1 MSSSFLEDVEF
12 IKLIIKSRE
21 ACAKENYIKAL
32 EITEDLIF
40 VHKEDKDSWFLHILE
55 GQMFLKLEGNTENPD
70 VGFAY
75 LLASVECFSQD
86 VMLSRPCAMG
96 FYNLAKQLGSVSYYK
111 KCVEKSKQALAVT
124 YPENT
129 SPVARSMLQEL
140 KKDLEKE
147 FKTLIR
153 DAERKIAGAK
163 TSPLSSEPKVWEP
176 KKELRKYWMGLDIK
190 IKRDFMKVSIAKL
203 KSFVEGVYYRE
214 GRDVLEKVL
223 TSAREDRKWT
233 FWMCETKCL
242 KKFSSAEE
250 CKNHLEQ
257 QHAADF
263 KNASKKDLV
272 QRIGK
277 DWARKISVGAW
288 EPVDAVAAVEMIKNR
303 LADVKS
309 FAPKNGWS
317 KEWPLAADEDRSMLL
332 KEIKLLLVS
341 YCDHKI
347 LPSSIREWL
356 MRFPVQYL
364 GKLEVSG
371 QSLIDSHLVETPQ
384 SICFLESHELN
395 QILDFLKTINC
406 KRIDGTDLICRAVDS
421 FLDHTRV
428 KEKID
433 FDPQF
438 SFLLLDRRLLKCK
451 DVPFDDEGII
461 NVFDPNVHYAKA
473 PAQGDDIISWLTD
486 YNSVDKIFARPIRE
500 HNFGIWVAVLKAVQ
514 FTFRSL
520 GTKYAKKFLVLDYD
534 AALTVVENLCMSEDE
549 GERIFRKISGID
561 MHLFY
566 VIAVKRESPKIHSL
580 PIFSCGQYE
589 ILSDDIA
596 LKSIHHLKSV
606 VTHKVLLLDSKIL
619 LIDNSRITLLNNL
632 TRLSAFDNRTYILRL
647 LKPFLLSEIVNMESK
662 AKSDAAEAYLLLE
675 EEKTSRSKKKK
686 YKSNKRNSTS
696 MSSPLDKTV
705 DHEPSVN
712 LEPRASSPSLKIVKE
727 DSMELEGAL
736 SSERGRLEISSN
748 SGIQDEA
755 TKDDPDMRNIPGED
769 LLSEHLES
777 APGEVA
783 ARYNSALDMTLKLI
797 LYLFTFLFSLISSQK
812 YMVLQALLNIKI
824 LKEDLMHNMQLFQNH
839 LEEQVPSAL
848 QNLFTAF
855 VSEVIKNEGV
865 YSCLLSD
872 LLVSVEEMFS
882 MVYVEKLSD
891 ADAAEVVVA
900 IFEFWHCW
908 KYRERESLVTRLFT
922 LEENERMSCI
932 KCRSKPNYPEQRSQG
947 IVVAAHSIRDL
958 KCTFGNI
965 KFVDILKVTR
975 MECKMLCDIK
985 SGGCGMKNIVHHIIS
1000 RCPPIFTI
1008 VLEWEKNET
1017 EKEVSETTKALEW
1030 EIDISRM
1037 YDGLEPNTNYR
1048 LVSVVGCSEVE
1059 EEHICIA
1066 YEKNRWV
1073 NLRRESLVGED
1084 IGNWK
1089 SVVRFCGERKVRPE
1103 ILFYEAAGSMAINI
1117 EKPSNVV

>member
-21 ACAKENYIKAL
+21 ACAKGNYIKAL

-40 VHKEDKDSWFLHILE
+40 VHKEDKDSWFLHIQE
-55 GQMFLKLEGNTENPD
+55 GQMFLKLEDNTENPD

-153 DAERKIAGAK
+153 DVERKIAGAK
-163 TSPLSSEPKVWEP
+163 TSPLNSEPKVWEP
-176 KKELRKYWMGLDIK
+176 KKSLDLVKNEIQELRTYWMGLDIK

-233 FWMCETKCL
+233 FWMCKTKCL
-242 KKFSSAEE
+242 KKLSSAEE

-263 KNASKKDLV
+263 KHASKKDLV

-288 EPVDAVAAVEMIKNR
+288 EPVDAVVAVEMIKNR
-303 LADVKS
+303 LADVKA

-317 KEWPLAADEDRSMLL
+317 KEWPLAADEDRSKLL

-364 GKLEVSG
+364 GKLEVSV
-371 QSLIDSHLVETPQ
+371 QSLIDLHLVETPQ

-395 QILDFLKTINC
+395 QILDFLKTIKC
-406 KRIDGTDLICRAVDS
+406 KRNDGTDLVCRAVDS

-473 PAQGDDIISWLTD
+473 PAHGDDIISWLTD
-486 YNSVDKIFARPIRE
+486 YNSVDKIFPRPIRE

-534 AALTVVENLCMSEDE
+534 AALTVVENMCMSEDE
-549 GERIFRKISGID
+549 RRKNLQEDQWNRYASLLSDSCEERVSENSLSTN
-561 MHLFY
+561 LFFLW
-566 VIAVKRESPKIHSL
+566 AVRDVLEGASHPRFDFPDLEDCMNLIRQCKS
-580 PIFSCGQYE
+580 
-589 ILSDDIA
+589 LSDDIA

-632 TRLSAFDNRTYILRL
+632 TRLSSFDNRTYILRL

-748 SGIQDEA
+748 SGIQEEA
-755 TKDDPDMRNIPGED
+755 TKDDPDMRNMPGED
-769 LLSEHLES
+769 LLLEHLES
-777 APGEVA
+777 APGEA
-783 ARYNSALDMTLKLI
+783 ADRYNSALDMTLKLI

-812 YMVLQALLNIKI
+812 HMVLQALLNIKI
-824 LKEDLMHNMQLFQNH
+824 LKEDLMHNMQPIQNH

-848 QNLFTAF
+848 
-855 VSEVIKNEGV
+855 
-865 YSCLLSD
+865 
-872 LLVSVEEMFS
+872 
-882 MVYVEKLSD
+882 
-891 ADAAEVVVA
+891 
-900 IFEFWHCW
+900 
-908 KYRERESLVTRLFT
+908 
-922 LEENERMSCI
+922 
-932 KCRSKPNYPEQRSQG
+932 
-947 IVVAAHSIRDL
+947 
-958 KCTFGNI
+958 
-965 KFVDILKVTR
+965 
-975 MECKMLCDIK
+975 
-985 SGGCGMKNIVHHIIS
+985 
-1000 RCPPIFTI
+1000 
-1008 VLEWEKNET
+1008 
-1017 EKEVSETTKALEW
+1017 
-1030 EIDISRM
+1030 
-1037 YDGLEPNTNYR
+1037 
-1048 LVSVVGCSEVE
+1048 
-1059 EEHICIA
+1059 
-1066 YEKNRWV
+1066 
-1073 NLRRESLVGED
+1073 
-1084 IGNWK
+1084 
-1089 SVVRFCGERKVRPE
+1089 
-1103 ILFYEAAGSMAINI
+1103 
-1117 EKPSNVV
+1117 